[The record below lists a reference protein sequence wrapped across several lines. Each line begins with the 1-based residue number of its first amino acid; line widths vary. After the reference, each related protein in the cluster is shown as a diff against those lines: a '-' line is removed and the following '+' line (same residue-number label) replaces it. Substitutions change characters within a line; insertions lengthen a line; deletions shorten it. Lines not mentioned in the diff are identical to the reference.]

1 MDSDCG
7 PATPAEHILRTSL
20 ENSSPNRIRRSS
32 LARWHITC
40 IWPFVCWNGRM
51 TDRRAW
57 METKSRVGWMTVLVA
72 ASALVVAVFLLY
84 LIATLVGI
92 LD

>member
-1 MDSDCG
+1 MQRPRLQCG
-7 PATPAEHILRTSL
+7 IAQNTPIEPCTLAHHVHLAVRVL
-20 ENSSPNRIRRSS
+20 EWADDRQE
-32 LARWHITC
+32 
-40 IWPFVCWNGRM
+40 GR
-51 TDRRAW
+51 